1 MSNPLLDRYP
11 HPGKYEGELNLTERL
26 DSEGGDVECG
36 SVETFGHYQLFLRLD
51 SDESLGDL
59 DGIVAGILHTDSQ
72 GFVYGEYYTT
82 EAEAKR
88 KWARIEK
95 TEEQWYE
102 DEEEAEED
110 YSPSYYLRFVTF
122 SGMSIP
128 IAEKTDR
135 EDGRLRAAQ
144 YLRRLRRH
152 GQTVTVLTK
161 GKNWEAI
168 DPETAGMVSDD
179 CGVLYLTE
187 VK

>member
-11 HPGKYEGELNLTERL
+11 HPGKYEAELNLTAHL
-26 DSEGGDVECG
+26 DSEGFSDEECG
-36 SVETFGHYQLFLRLD
+36 DVETFGHYQLFLRLD

-72 GFVYGEYYTT
+72 GFVYGEYYMT

-102 DEEEAEED
+102 DEEEED
-110 YSPSYYLRFVTF
+110 YSPSYRLSFYAFC
-122 SGMSIP
+122 GMSIP
-128 IAEKTDR
+128 IVDKTDR
-135 EDGRLRAAQ
+135 EDARLRAAQ
-144 YLRRLRRH
+144 YLRRLRRR
-152 GQTVTVLTK
+152 GQTVTVKTK
-161 GKNWEAI
+161 GEEWEAI
-168 DPETAGMVSDD
+168 DPETAVMVSDD